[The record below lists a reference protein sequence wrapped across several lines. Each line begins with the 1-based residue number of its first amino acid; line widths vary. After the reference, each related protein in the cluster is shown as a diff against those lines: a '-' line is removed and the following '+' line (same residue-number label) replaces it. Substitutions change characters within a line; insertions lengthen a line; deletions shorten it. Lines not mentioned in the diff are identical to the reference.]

1 MNIVSPESVG
11 FSSERLKRINHFMQ
25 GYIEDKK
32 LAGAVTML
40 VRRGEVFH
48 LENYGVQDM
57 ESGAAVERDTIFRL
71 YSMTKPI
78 TSVAIMMLYE
88 EGRFSLD
95 DPVGKFVP
103 AFANMKVFDGMD
115 ETGMRLIEQDRPI
128 TIRHLLTHT
137 SGLSYGLHRD
147 TPIDAMYHESRIA
160 DADSTLKEVIE
171 RLGKIPLVNQP
182 GEKWRYS
189 ISPTVLGYLVEVVSG
204 KPFDKFLRERIF
216 TPLGMGDTS
225 FFVPEEKL
233 GRLATAYVPSRGGGI
248 APHEGS
254 ITMRHRRPHAMLS
267 GGAGLVSTATD
278 YMRFC
283 QMMLNGGVLDCER
296 LLAPKTVELM
306 RSDNLTDD
314 LKPYA
319 VEDRFCGYTKGC
331 GFGLGFSVV
340 EDIAQHGVPGSNGMY
355 SWFGAASCYFWI
367 DPAEELIAILMTQ
380 FLPVSWYPLHREFQA
395 ATYQAMTGQAPYL
408 L

>member
-11 FSSERLKRINHFMQ
+11 FSSERLKRINRFMQ

-40 VRRGEVFH
+40 ARRGEVFH
-48 LENYGVQDM
+48 LENYGVQDL

-78 TSVAIMMLYE
+78 TSVAVMMLYE

-95 DPVGKFVP
+95 DPVGKFIP
-103 AFANMKVFDGMD
+103 AFADMKVLEGMG
-115 ETGMRLIEQDRPI
+115 ETGMRLVGQERPI

-147 TPIDAMYHESRIA
+147 TPIDAMYHESKIA
-160 DADSTLKEVIE
+160 DADSTLKEVMD
-171 RLGKIPLVNQP
+171 RLARIPLVNQP
-182 GEKWRYS
+182 GTKWRYS
-189 ISPTVLGYLVEVVSG
+189 ISPAVLGYLVEVVSG

-254 ITMRHRRPHAMLS
+254 ITTRHRRPHAMMS

-283 QMMLNGGVLDCER
+283 QMMLNGGVLNGER

-306 RSDNLTDD
+306 RSDHLTDD

-319 VEDRFCGYTKGC
+319 VEDRFHGYTKGC

-340 EDIAQHGVPGSNGMY
+340 NDIAQHGVPGSNGMY
-355 SWFGAASCYFWI
+355 CWFGAASCYFWI

-395 ATYQAMTGQAPYL
+395 ATYQALME
-408 L
+408 